1 MPVDELNLHRAT
13 VGGGKEQLGANLVQ
27 TEGRARSPPVKL
39 MLMRFFMK
47 ARRFEEK

>member
-13 VGGGKEQLGANLVQ
+13 VGGGKGANLAQ

-39 MLMRFFMK
+39 VVDEVLREGK
-47 ARRFEEK
+47 ELGTVLV